1 MESTDFLNATVV
13 ANFGTVQGEMTESI
27 RQIIQNARPIWTG
40 RNCPWPAVNKQEVV
54 NKFLCVVHN
63 NIQVHVIHNFTWLL

>member
-27 RQIIQNARPIWTG
+27 RQIIQNARPI
-40 RNCPWPAVNKQEVV
+40 
-54 NKFLCVVHN
+54 
-63 NIQVHVIHNFTWLL
+63 